1 MSKTEMKIHK
11 KDSLISHNI
20 NKTIS
25 ITNQN
30 DKSLKIK
37 SKHNGEEMII
47 LSKTD
52 ENIINVQNSSVNI
65 YNSNKKHSSDENDYN
80 FKEISDKNILK
91 ASKNTKINKDKNEN
105 RKRKKKKEVKFMEP
119 QFVEIINV
127 ESYKKFNEENTS
139 KDPYDKD
146 ENDKKENKSKLMCS
160 CFIF

>member
-20 NKTIS
+20 NKKIS

-52 ENIINVQNSSVNI
+52 EILI
-65 YNSNKKHSSDENDYN
+65 
-80 FKEISDKNILK
+80 KNIHQMK
-91 ASKNTKINKDKNEN
+91 MIIISKK
-105 RKRKKKKEVKFMEP
+105 
-119 QFVEIINV
+119 
-127 ESYKKFNEENTS
+127 
-139 KDPYDKD
+139 
-146 ENDKKENKSKLMCS
+146 
-160 CFIF
+160 